1 MENIEP
7 STSAMVRAT
16 TTVKPRLLFSL
27 AERKALV
34 DLYDSTDDKITAM
47 SLVNDATQNGEQII
61 TERRVKRW
69 KKSGLLKMQGRPL
82 SVEFE
87 DEVIAEC
94 ERTQSKESSSANI
107 YPYELVRASAI
118 NVFNKDYWDDASSS
132 FIKKW
137 HQDKKT
143 CKLRF
148 SNRWVFGLMQRVSK
162 RRIVTTSTTC
172 GDQHDNV
179 ALPVLSSV
187 DQKKPSGDDA
197 VSSVSSNLTGCKE
210 MDIIALSQELDDP
223 MAQLSR
229 MNDCDFMHIFDFDNN
244 TE

>member
-69 KKSGLLKMQGRPL
+69 KKSGLLKTGRPL

-187 DQKKPSGDDA
+187 DQKEPSGDDA

-244 TE
+244 IE

>member
-69 KKSGLLKMQGRPL
+69 KKSGLLKTGRPL

-162 RRIVTTSTTC
+162 RRVVTTSTTC

-187 DQKKPSGDDA
+187 DQKEPSGDDA

-229 MNDCDFMHIFDFDNN
+229 MNDCEFMHIFDFDNN

>member
-69 KKSGLLKMQGRPL
+69 KKSGLLKTGRPL

-107 YPYELVRASAI
+107 YPYELVRANAI
-118 NVFNKDYWDDASSS
+118 IVFNKDYWDDASSS

-210 MDIIALSQELDDP
+210 MDIIALSQELDDS

-229 MNDCDFMHIFDFDNN
+229 MNDCEFMHIFDFDNN
-244 TE
+244 IE

>member
-69 KKSGLLKMQGRPL
+69 KKSGLLKTGRPL

-162 RRIVTTSTTC
+162 RRVVTTSTTC

-187 DQKKPSGDDA
+187 DQKEPSGDDA

-244 TE
+244 IE